1 MSNIIKYD
9 NIEFEK
15 YIDNIQIIDRSK
27 EIANNINADYVNEE
41 IVFIGVLNGCIPFM
55 NVLLSNISNI
65 YSYNFIKISSYSGT
79 KSSDIDFELGLNK
92 EDVSN
97 KNIVIVEDIIDSG
110 KSIKFINN
118 YINQYRPK
126 TLKVV
131 SLLVNKES
139 IGLCDWYGFKISDK
153 FVIGFG
159 MDIDDSFRYLKDIY
173 KKV

>member
-9 NIEFEK
+9 DIEFEK
-15 YIDNIQIIDRSK
+15 YIDNIQILERSK
-27 EIANNINADYVNEE
+27 EIADNINADYINKE

-55 NVLLSNISNI
+55 NLLLSNISNI
-65 YSYNFIKISSYSGT
+65 YSYDFIKISSYFGT
-79 KSSDIDFELGLNK
+79 KSGDIDFELGVSKKDIFNK
-92 EDVSN
+92 H
-97 KNIVIVEDIIDSG
+97 IVVVEDIVDSG
-110 KSIKFINN
+110 KSIKFITD

-126 TLKVV
+126 TLKVI
-131 SLLVNKES
+131 SLLVKKES

-159 MDIDDSFRYLKDIY
+159 MDIDGSFRDLKDIY

>member
-15 YIDNIQIIDRSK
+15 YIDNIQIIERSK
-27 EIANNINADYVNEE
+27 EIANNINVDYINEE

-55 NVLLSNISNI
+55 NTLLSNISNS

-79 KSSDIDFELGLNK
+79 KSGDIDFELGVNK
-92 EDVSN
+92 KDVFN
-97 KNIVIVEDIIDSG
+97 KNVVVVEDIIDSG

-118 YINQYRPK
+118 YINQYEPK

-131 SLLVNKES
+131 SLLVKKES

-173 KKV
+173 QKV